1 MENTMK
7 LESLSKELKSK
18 FNLENPRYLLDE
30 NIVCHTYDFK
40 SEVSFQTDIEKE
52 LNGLNIDGAKLETG
66 EKENQNFRYA
76 VFTPVQNEKFSE
88 AIIMLHGLN
97 ERSWCKYLPWA
108 YQLAMQTKKPVI
120 LFPIAYHINR
130 SPRTWL
136 YPRVMNK
143 FSIFRKIEIP
153 SIKNSTF
160 FNAAISMRLDN
171 NPKLFALS
179 GIQTYFDIVK
189 LVSGIKAG
197 NFDIF
202 NKDCKIDFFGY
213 SIGALLTQTLLI
225 SNPLNMFSKSKAF
238 FFCGGSTFDKIDGN
252 SRSIMDSEAF
262 TNLRNYLLFNKIVIK
277 NMLKMPSHYSRLFKK
292 GWKAFLAMS
301 GIEKYVIHRTNTFK
315 YLIDRIKAVGL
326 QNDFVIPGIAIK
338 ETLQTSWKNKSFEV
352 DILDFPYKYSHEI
365 PFPVTNK
372 KIDDLVT
379 QSFVLVFD
387 KASRFLQ

>member
-1 MENTMK
+1 MN

-18 FNLENPRYLLDE
+18 FDLENPRYLLDE

-66 EKENQNFRYA
+66 EKENQNFRFA
-76 VFTPVQNEKFSE
+76 VFAPVQNENFSE

-108 YQLAMQTKKPVI
+108 YQLANQTKKPVI

-130 SPRTWL
+130 SPNEWI

-143 FSIFRKIEIP
+143 FSVFRKIEFP
-153 SIKNSTF
+153 SVENSTF
-160 FNAAISMRLDN
+160 LNAAISMRVDN
-171 NPKLFALS
+171 NPKLFVLS
-179 GIQTYFDIVK
+179 GIQTYYDIVK
-189 LVSGIKAG
+189 LSSGIKAG
-197 NFDIF
+197 EFDLF
-202 NKDCKIDFFGY
+202 KKDCKIDFFGY

-225 SNPLNMFSKSKAF
+225 SNPLKLFSESKAF

-262 TNLRNYLLFNKIVIK
+262 SNLRNYLLYNKVSIK
-277 NMLKMPSHYSRLFKK
+277 NMINLPNHNTRLFKK

-301 GIEKYVIHRTNTFK
+301 GIEKYVVQRKNAFK
-315 YLIDRIKAVGL
+315 HLIDRVKAVGL
-326 QNDFVIPGIAIK
+326 KKDCVISGFAIK
-338 ETLQTSWKNKSFEV
+338 ETLQTNLKNKPKYFDV
-352 DILDFPYKYSHEI
+352 DILDFQHTYSHEV
-365 PFPVTNK
+365 PFPVINH
-372 KIDDLVT
+372 KINDLVNK
-379 QSFVLVFD
+379 SFVLLFD
-387 KASRFLQ
+387 KAARFLQ

>member
-1 MENTMK
+1 MN

-18 FNLENPRYLLDE
+18 FDLENPRYLLDE

-40 SEVSFQTDIEKE
+40 SDVSFQTDIEKE

-66 EKENQNFRYA
+66 EKENQNFRFA
-76 VFTPVQNEKFSE
+76 VFAPVQNENFSE

-108 YQLAMQTKKPVI
+108 YQLANQTKKPVI

-130 SPRTWL
+130 SPNEWI

-143 FSIFRKIEIP
+143 FSVFRKIEFP
-153 SIKNSTF
+153 SVENSTF
-160 FNAAISMRLDN
+160 LNAAISMRVDN
-171 NPKLFALS
+171 NPKLFVLS

-189 LVSGIKAG
+189 LASGIKAG
-197 NFDIF
+197 EFDLF
-202 NKDCKIDFFGY
+202 KKDCKIDFFGY

-225 SNPLNMFSKSKAF
+225 SNPLKLFSESKAF

-262 TNLRNYLLFNKIVIK
+262 SNLRNYLLYNKVSIK
-277 NMLKMPSHYSRLFKK
+277 NMINLPNHNTRLFKK

-301 GIEKYVIHRTNTFK
+301 GIEKYVVQRKNAFK
-315 YLIDRIKAVGL
+315 HLIDRVKAVGL
-326 QNDFVIPGIAIK
+326 KKDCVISGFAIK
-338 ETLQTSWKNKSFEV
+338 ETLQTNFKNKPKYFDV
-352 DILDFPYKYSHEI
+352 DILDFQHTYSHEV
-365 PFPVTNK
+365 PFPVINH
-372 KIDDLVT
+372 KINDLVNK
-379 QSFVLVFD
+379 SFVLLFD
-387 KASRFLQ
+387 KAARFLQ